1 MFLDLYWLSVMSL
14 SCSVAAWVVMSVV
27 SSRMLVSI
35 FFIVVLFFLVLLLF
49 PPSLLFCFAGVV
61 FCFVWC
67 GGGLW
72 YKVTIKKWNMEVSGV
87 CFGFGCFSVF
97 FVGWFCCVVFGLDG
111 LLFGPE
117 ETLFDPERFGCLYCC
132 VLYCFVF
139 S

>member
-49 PPSLLFCFAGVV
+49 FLPLFCFVGVV

-67 GGGLW
+67 GGVLW
-72 YKVTIKKWNMEVSGV
+72 YKVTIKMWNMEVSGV
-87 CFGFGCFSVF
+87 CFGFQCFSV
-97 FVGWFCCVVFGLDG
+97 GWCLVWMVCCLVQMVVCVD
-111 LLFGPE
+111 PE
-117 ETLFDPERFGCLYCC
+117 EMLFDPDGGVY
-132 VLYCFVF
+132 
-139 S
+139 

>member
-1 MFLDLYWLSVMSL
+1 M
-14 SCSVAAWVVMSVV
+14 AAWVVMSVV

-49 PPSLLFCFAGVV
+49 LPLFFCFVGVV

-67 GGGLW
+67 GGVLW

-111 LLFGPE
+111 LLFGP
-117 ETLFDPERFGCLYCC
+117 DGCMC
-132 VLYCFVF
+132 
-139 S
+139 